1 MCQNGHFYDANMST
15 REHRA
20 LMQFVQIECWPSVTG
35 KLDWGRVVKNEEQR
49 IPGMF
54 NTLAILSFYFFL
66 IYKEMRHNL

>member
-35 KLDWGRVVKNEEQR
+35 KLD
-49 IPGMF
+49 
-54 NTLAILSFYFFL
+54 
-66 IYKEMRHNL
+66 